1 MTTLASRLRL
11 PEAVGL
17 SLAVISPTVTA
28 AFNITLVVQA
38 VGEAAP
44 LVFVI
49 GMVAMAL
56 VALSFMAF
64 THRVAHAGSAYAYIS
79 HTFGSRAGF
88 IAGWTLLLTYLG
100 FSTGFAALVGNFT
113 CAALKGFGIEAGNWW
128 IAIGAGGMVL
138 AWWLAYRDERLS
150 KLIDE
155 ALQSNQSIIAAE
167 AAYRVAQAT
176 VAASAAALYP
186 TVGASLSATRNESG
200 PGAAAT
206 GIPVG
211 VSHAVTASAAASWEL
226 DLWGQTRRQIESS
239 KAGAQASDAQ
249 RAGQRLS
256 IAASVASDYFA
267 LRQADIDIDF
277 LKQQQQVNADIL
289 TMTQGGYA
297 QGAASGDDVLVAQDT
312 LEAVIAA
319 LQATLTLREQYEHAI
334 AVLVGV
340 PPGGFSIQ
348 PRQDYVFVTP
358 AVPLSLP
365 SQLLERRY
373 DVVTAERIAA
383 SANAK
388 IGVAQA
394 AFFPTLDLSAEGGYQ
409 HNQFAHLFS
418 LPNRFWTLGPTLAET
433 IFDGGARTAAV
444 REARAAYDED
454 VANYRQAVLAAF
466 QSVEDSLSS
475 WNHLQQQA
483 QAYTNIYQRNQKLFD
498 NTRAQQEVGSASEQ
512 NLLSEQLTL
521 LLAKQNLQDTR
532 AALAQSSVVLIKNLG
547 GGWQWNETRQAAVT
561 STSMDRHN
569 LADPAGGLAAQ

>member
-1 MTTLASRLRL
+1 LTAAALCVTAC
-11 PEAVGL
+11 AVGPDYHK
-17 SLAVISPTVTA
+17 PTVQMPESFKEGA
-28 AFNITLVVQA
+28 DWQRAQA
-38 VGEAAP
+38 NPQG
-44 LVFVI
+44 
-49 GMVAMAL
+49 
-56 VALSFMAF
+56 ALS
-64 THRVAHAGSAYAYIS
+64 
-79 HTFGSRAGF
+79 
-88 IAGWTLLLTYLG
+88 
-100 FSTGFAALVGNFT
+100 STWWVEYHDEQLSQLVDAALQ
-113 CAALKGFGIEAGNWW
+113 A
-128 IAIGAGGMVL
+128 
-138 AWWLAYRDERLS
+138 
-150 KLIDE
+150 
-155 ALQSNQSIIAAE
+155 NQSIVAAE

-176 VAASAAALYP
+176 VSASVAALYP
-186 TVGASLSATRNESG
+186 TVSASLSATRNEGG
-200 PGAAAT
+200 PG
-206 GIPVG
+206 
-211 VSHAVTASAAASWEL
+211 ASWEL

>member
-1 MTTLASRLRL
+1 MLTQGSSGSWRSLARGCLAGAVL
-11 PEAVGL
+11 CATACAVGPNYHK
-17 SLAVISPTVTA
+17 PTVQVPDSFKEGA
-28 AFNITLVVQA
+28 EWQRARANPQ
-38 VGEAAP
+38 G
-44 LVFVI
+44 
-49 GMVAMAL
+49 
-56 VALSFMAF
+56 ALSSSWWVDY
-64 THRVAHAGSAYAYIS
+64 HDEQLSQLVD
-79 HTFGSRAGF
+79 
-88 IAGWTLLLTYLG
+88 
-100 FSTGFAALVGNFT
+100 AALR
-113 CAALKGFGIEAGNWW
+113 A
-128 IAIGAGGMVL
+128 
-138 AWWLAYRDERLS
+138 
-150 KLIDE
+150 
-155 ALQSNQSIIAAE
+155 NQSIVAAE

-176 VAASAAALYP
+176 VSASAAALYP
-186 TVGASLSATRNESG
+186 TVSASLAGARSESG
-200 PGAAAT
+200 PGAAVT
-206 GIPVG
+206 GIPPG
-211 VSHAVTASAAASWEL
+211 VSHSVTATAAASWEL

-239 KAGAQASDAQ
+239 KASAQASDAE

-277 LKQQQQVNADIL
+277 LQQQQKVNTDVLA
-289 TMTQGGYA
+289 MTQGGYA

-348 PRQDYVFVTP
+348 PRQNYEFVIP
-358 AVPLSLP
+358 AVPLFLP

-373 DVVTAERIAA
+373 DVVNAERIAA

-388 IGVAQA
+388 IGVAEA
-394 AFFPTLDLSAEGGYQ
+394 AFFPTLDLAAEGGYV

-444 REARAAYDED
+444 REARATYDEN
-454 VANYRQAVLAAF
+454 VANYRQTVLVAF

-498 NTRAQQEVGSASEQ
+498 NTRAQRQVGTASEQ
-512 NLLSEQLTL
+512 SLLTEQLTL
-521 LLAKQNLQDTR
+521 LLASQNLKDTQ
-532 AALAQSSVVLIKNLG
+532 AALAQSSVTLIKNLG
-547 GGWQWNETRQAAVT
+547 GGWQWDGTRKAPVA
-561 STSMDRHN
+561 STSAGRASR
-569 LADPAGGLAAQ
+569 ADPPSGLAAQ